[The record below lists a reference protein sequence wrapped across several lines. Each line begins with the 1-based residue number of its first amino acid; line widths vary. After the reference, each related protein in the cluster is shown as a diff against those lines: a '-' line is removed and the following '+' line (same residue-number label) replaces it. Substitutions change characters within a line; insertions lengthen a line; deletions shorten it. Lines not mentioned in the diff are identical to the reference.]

1 MKAEGHRRRRSPP
14 GPLDVRIEQ
23 TVIGANFV
31 DTDFRS
37 GPYPVAS
44 LPAVLGFEGAGV
56 VEAAGG
62 EVTRLRPGSLA
73 HANDPELYARGAS
86 DLLDALVD
94 GMVAPIG
101 ARYALTDAA
110 RARGAQGGEDNGK
123 RDVDRVTRTMTTR
136 DARARR
142 ASCVVRRA
150 SCVVRRASCVARRAS
165 CVVRAREYPFH
176 ARCPLVRRCRRRVQQ
191 RIRMPVER
199 RQQQRAAAY
208 ASNGGQAPASAIG
221 KPGPL
226 PSPLQTL

>member
-1 MKAEGHRRRRSPP
+1 MLKAIDVGVPPP

-23 TVIGANFV
+23 TVIGVNFV

-62 EVTRLRPGSLA
+62 EVTRLRPSSLA
-73 HANDPELYARGAS
+73 HANDPGLYARGAS
-86 DLLDALVD
+86 DLLDALDD

-110 RARGAQGGEDNGK
+110 RACGARDGEDNGK

-142 ASCVVRRA
+142 ASCV
-150 SCVVRRASCVARRAS
+150 ARRAS
-165 CVVRAREYPFH
+165 CGLAN
-176 ARCPLVRRCRRRVQQ
+176 
-191 RIRMPVER
+191 IRSM
-199 RQQQRAAAY
+199 RAARSSDDAGDAY
-208 ASNGGQAPASAIG
+208 NNASGCPSSGGSSSGQRRMHRTEARHRLPPSANQAHCHPRFKPCRITRSAG
-221 KPGPL
+221 VV
-226 PSPLQTL
+226 